1 MNYLAHSFLSFSYGD
16 ILLGNFIADALRGK
30 EVERYNVAVN
40 KGILLH
46 RLIDTFTDHHDIVR
60 QSKERLKPKYGKYD
74 AVIMDILYDYFL
86 AINWNLYASI
96 SLPKHAEKV
105 YQTLLQNQAI
115 LPSKIQQSLPY
126 MMRQNWLV
134 NYGTIDG
141 ITQSLQGIARRASFV
156 SHMEEAVEDLQ
167 LNHQNLN
174 ADFKIFFPELMAV
187 CQAFL
192 MGEET

>member
-96 SLPKHAEKV
+96 SLPNHAEKV
-105 YQTLLQNQAI
+105 YQTLLQNEAI

-134 NYGTIDG
+134 N
-141 ITQSLQGIARRASFV
+141 
-156 SHMEEAVEDLQ
+156 
-167 LNHQNLN
+167 
-174 ADFKIFFPELMAV
+174 
-187 CQAFL
+187 
-192 MGEET
+192 